1 MVMLKRIKVISIVA
15 VLLAAIF
22 IPTIA
27 AVHATDYCVTE
38 TCKKAAQDEAE
49 AKDKAA
55 EAKQNANT
63 LEGEIA
69 RLNSEISVLEAEI
82 NTQEIAAEELKKQIE
97 FNELKLTQEQNALA
111 ELLVDM
117 HFDNNTSTIMLL
129 ASSSSISDLTE
140 KKSRQET
147 VKTQVASAAEEVKNL
162 KEELEKQKIQVE
174 AIIEAL
180 GEKRAEIAANKARQT
195 ELMNKY
201 RNDAD
206 AYTRDSE
213 EARKIK
219 EKEIQDEINRHV
231 SERGGGVITDP
242 GLNSYAPALA
252 AAKGMSCPNYNWR
265 YIGYCNGNTMFSG
278 GCVCECTS
286 YAGYK
291 ARERWGVVIS
301 SWGDAKYWGNSA
313 RAAGYTTTTYAEA
326 QASGKGVTHTI
337 GYSILGTWGHVI
349 WVERD
354 NGNGTINISEYNGT
368 YTANFSYLTGV
379 SAYKYN
385 YIHFDY

>member
-1 MVMLKRIKVISIVA
+1 MVILKHTKIILAVAA
-15 VLLAAIF
+15 VLV
-22 IPTIA
+22 PTFT
-27 AVHATDYCVTE
+27 AVHATNYCVTD
-38 TCKKAAQDEAE
+38 TCKKAEQDEIA
-49 AKDKAA
+49 AKNKAA
-55 EAKQNANT
+55 EAKESANT

-82 NTQEIAAEELKKQIE
+82 NTQQIAAEEIKKQIE
-97 FNELKLTQEQNALA
+97 FNEAKLEQEQNALA

-117 HFDNNTSTIMLL
+117 HFNNNTSTIMIL
-129 ASSSSISDLTE
+129 AGSSSISDLTE
-140 KKSRQET
+140 KQSRQET
-147 VKTQVASAAEEVKNL
+147 VKTQVATAADEVKKL
-162 KEELEKQKIQVE
+162 KEELEKQKVQVE
-174 AIIEAL
+174 AIIESL

-201 RNDAD
+201 RNDASAYASD
-206 AYTRDSE
+206 AE

-219 EKEIQDEINRHV
+219 EREIQAEIDRHV
-231 SERGGGVITDP
+231 QERGGGVITDP
-242 GLNSYAPALA
+242 GLNSYAPALY
-252 AAKGMSCPNYNWR
+252 AAKGMTCPNYNWR
-265 YIGYCNGNTMFSG
+265 YIGYCNGSTMFSG

-301 SWGDAKYWGNSA
+301 SWGDAKYWGGSA
-313 RAAGYTTTTYAEA
+313 RAAGYRTTTYAEA
-326 QASGKGVTHTI
+326 QASGEGVTHTV
-337 GYSILGTWGHVI
+337 GYSVLGTWGHVI

-368 YTANFSYLTGV
+368 YTANFSYVTGV

-385 YIHFDY
+385 YIHFD

>member
-1 MVMLKRIKVISIVA
+1 MVILKRIKTILAVT
-15 VLLAAIF
+15 VLLSAIV
-22 IPTIA
+22 IPTFT
-27 AVHATDYCVTE
+27 AVHATNYCVTE
-38 TCKKAAQDEAE
+38 ACKKAAEDEAN
-49 AKDKAA
+49 AKNKAA
-55 EAKQNANT
+55 DATASANT
-63 LEGEIA
+63 LQGEIA

-82 NTQEIAAEELKKQIE
+82 NTQQIAAEELKKQIE
-97 FNELKLTQEQNALA
+97 FNEAKLEQDQNALA

-117 HFDNNTSTIMLL
+117 HFDSNTSTIMIL
-129 ASSSSISDLTE
+129 AGSSSISDLTE
-140 KKSRQET
+140 KESRQET
-147 VKTQVASAAEEVKNL
+147 VKTQIATAADEVKKL
-162 KEELEKQKIQVE
+162 KEDLERQKVQVE
-174 AIIEAL
+174 AIIESL
-180 GEKRAEIAANKARQT
+180 GEKRAEIASYKARQT

-201 RNDAD
+201 RDDASAYAAD
-206 AYTRDSE
+206 AE

-219 EKEIQDEINRHV
+219 EREIQAEIDRHV

-252 AAKGMSCPNYNWR
+252 AAKGMTCPNYNWR
-265 YIGYCNGNTMFSG
+265 YIGYCNGNTMFGG

-313 RAAGYTTTTYAEA
+313 RAAGYYTTTYAEA
-326 QASGKGVTHTI
+326 QASGKGVTHTV
-337 GYSILGTWGHVI
+337 GYSVLGTWGHVI
-349 WVERD
+349 WVEKD

-368 YTANFSYLTGV
+368 YTANFSYVTGV

-385 YIHFDY
+385 YIHFD